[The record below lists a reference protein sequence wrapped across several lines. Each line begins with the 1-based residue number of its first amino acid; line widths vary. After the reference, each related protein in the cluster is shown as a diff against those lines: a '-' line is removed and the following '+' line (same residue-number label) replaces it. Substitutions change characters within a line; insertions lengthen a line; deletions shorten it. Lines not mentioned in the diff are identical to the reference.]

1 MSDIW
6 ATKTVGYC
14 VFIASDIWVMAPRS
28 TWTSDNHCPP
38 VINEVLNIE
47 FWCPSL
53 PEWAHYKTYIFCFIR
68 ACRDGFFLLR
78 TRLPSPLIVGTEWPY
93 KLGVHPLDS
102 VLTIS
107 KAQRCWI
114 PFENDSITPTGNTD
128 WYTDYSHFPPCS
140 LFLSNII
147 WMREGT

>member
-14 VFIASDIWVMAPRS
+14 VFIASDIYVMAHQS
-28 TWTSDNHCPP
+28 TCTSENHCPP

-47 FWCPSL
+47 FWCPL
-53 PEWAHYKTYIFCFIR
+53 PEWAHFTKQ
-68 ACRDGFFLLR
+68 FFFVLSGHVEMVSFFSELDYQALLI
-78 TRLPSPLIVGTEWPY
+78 LGTEWPY

-107 KAQRCWI
+107 KAQQCWI
-114 PFENDSITPTGNTD
+114 PFENYSITSTGNTD
-128 WYTDYSHFPPCS
+128 WNTDCSHYPPCS
-140 LFLSNII
+140 LFFYLLLSK
-147 WMREGT
+147 